1 MSDDTHWRDASQMLA
16 ADNARLCGRLLTAE
30 AVVDAI
36 RDKLNQM
43 PLLLRTTLRGLIE
56 AHDAGKAN

>member
-1 MSDDTHWRDASQMLA
+1 MSDDYKAVTQMLA

-30 AVVDAI
+30 AVVDLVRHCMHTIPRAYYDALQRAI
-36 RDKLNQM
+36 A
-43 PLLLRTTLRGLIE
+43 